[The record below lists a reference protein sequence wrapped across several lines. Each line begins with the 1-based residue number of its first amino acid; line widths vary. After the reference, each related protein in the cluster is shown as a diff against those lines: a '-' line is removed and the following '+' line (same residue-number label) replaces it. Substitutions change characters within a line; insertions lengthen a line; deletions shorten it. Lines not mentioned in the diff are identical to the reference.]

1 MKKFFSAF
9 LTAILLVF
17 PISLSAC
24 SNDGEWKE
32 IQSITYQF
40 GSSHY
45 QYTYTETTFV
55 STYTWDIEYEDI
67 SREEYDAAPQE
78 YKEGAID
85 VYGGMQI
92 DRKKQLSKLSEYKQI
107 VYYFNYSRDE
117 YGLVNPDV
125 CSKRTY
131 KNYEI
136 NYLKIRFMGDGSFE
150 LKNGDTTIRVLPTS
164 YQITYFS
171 S

>member
-9 LTAILLVF
+9 LTAILLVS

-32 IQSITYQF
+32 IQSIY
-40 GSSHY
+40 Y
-45 QYTYTETTFV
+45 RTETGGTTV
-55 STYTWDIEYEDI
+55 ASTYTWDIEYEDI

-78 YKEGAID
+78 YKEGAIYA
-85 VYGGMQI
+85 YGEMQI
-92 DRKKQLSKLSEYKQI
+92 DRKKQLSELSQFKQKTF
-107 VYYFNYSRDE
+107 YYMAYTEHGQLIIR
-117 YGLVNPDV
+117 
-125 CSKRTY
+125 KMTY

-136 NYLKIRFMGDGSFE
+136 NYVKIRFMGDGSFE

-164 YQITYFS
+164 YKVTYFS

>member
-32 IQSITYQF
+32 IQSIY
-40 GSSHY
+40 Y
-45 QYTYTETTFV
+45 RTETGSTTV
-55 STYTWDIEYEDI
+55 TSTYTWDIEYEDI
-67 SREEYDAAPQE
+67 SQEEYDAAPQE

-117 YGLVNPDV
+117 YRLVNPDV

>member
-9 LTAILLVF
+9 LTSILLVF

-24 SNDGEWKE
+24 SNDDEWKE

-78 YKEGAID
+78 YKSGSTGSHGE
-85 VYGGMQI
+85 MEI
-92 DRKKQLSKLSEYKQI
+92 DRKKQLSELSQFKQKTF
-107 VYYFNYSRDE
+107 YYMAYTEHGQLIIR
-117 YGLVNPDV
+117 
-125 CSKRTY
+125 KMTY

-136 NYLKIRFMGDGSFE
+136 NYVKIRFMGDGSFE

-164 YQITYFS
+164 YQVTYFS

>member
-32 IQSITYQF
+32 IQSIY
-40 GSSHY
+40 Y
-45 QYTYTETTFV
+45 RTETGSTTV
-55 STYTWDIEYEDI
+55 TSTYTWDIEYEEI
-67 SREEYDAAPQE
+67 SKEEYDAAPQE
-78 YKEGAID
+78 YKDCFIRS
-85 VYGGMQI
+85 YGEMQI
-92 DRKKQLSKLSEYKQI
+92 DKKKQLSELSECKQKT
-107 VYYFNYSRDE
+107 YYFNYSRDE
-117 YGLVNPDV
+117 SSLYDYI
-125 CSKRTY
+125 KRTY

>member
-32 IQSITYQF
+32 IQSIY
-40 GSSHY
+40 Y
-45 QYTYTETTFV
+45 RTETGGTTV
-55 STYTWDIEYEDI
+55 TSTYSWDIEYEDI
-67 SREEYDAAPQE
+67 SQEEYDAAPQE
-78 YKEGAID
+78 YKDCFISS
-85 VYGGMQI
+85 YGEMQI
-92 DRKKQLSKLSEYKQI
+92 DRKKQLSGLSECKQKT
-107 VYYFNYSRDE
+107 YYFNYSRDE
-117 YGLVNPDV
+117 SSPYDYI
-125 CSKRTY
+125 KRTY

-136 NYLKIRFMGDGSFE
+136 NYVKIRFMGDGSFE
-150 LKNGDTTIRVLPTS
+150 LKYGDTTIRVMPTT
-164 YQITYFS
+164 YKIIYFS

>member
-32 IQSITYQF
+32 IQSITYR
-40 GSSHY
+40 
-45 QYTYTETTFV
+45 TETGGTTV
-55 STYTWDIEYEDI
+55 TSTYTWDIEYEDI
-67 SREEYDAAPQE
+67 SQEEYDAAPQE
-78 YKEGAID
+78 YKEGAIYA
-85 VYGGMQI
+85 YGEMQI
-92 DRKKQLSKLSEYKQI
+92 DRKKQLSELSEYKQI

-117 YGLVNPDV
+117 YGQVNRDV

-131 KNYEI
+131 KNYKI
-136 NYLKIRFMGDGSFE
+136 NYLKVRFMGDGSFE
-150 LKNGDTTIRVLPTS
+150 LKNGDTTIRVMPSS
-164 YQITYFS
+164 YVINYFTE
-171 S
+171 

>member
-32 IQSITYQF
+32 IQSIY
-40 GSSHY
+40 Y
-45 QYTYTETTFV
+45 RTETSGTTV
-55 STYTWDIEYEDI
+55 TSTYTWDIEYEDI
-67 SREEYDAAPQE
+67 SREEYDAAPQV

>member
-32 IQSITYQF
+32 IQSIYYRTDT
-40 GSSHY
+40 GS
-45 QYTYTETTFV
+45 TTV
-55 STYTWDIEYEDI
+55 TSTYTWDIEYEDI
-67 SREEYDAAPQE
+67 SQEEYDAAPQE
-78 YKEGAID
+78 YKEGAIYA
-85 VYGGMQI
+85 YGGMQI
-92 DRKKQLSKLSEYKQI
+92 DRKKQLSELSEYKQI

-117 YGLVNPDV
+117 NGQVNRDV

>member
-9 LTAILLVF
+9 LTAILLVS

-32 IQSITYQF
+32 IQSIY
-40 GSSHY
+40 Y
-45 QYTYTETTFV
+45 RTETGGTTV
-55 STYTWDIEYEDI
+55 ASTYTWDIEYEDI

-78 YKEGAID
+78 YKEGAIYA
-85 VYGGMQI
+85 YGEMQI
-92 DRKKQLSKLSEYKQI
+92 DRKKQLSELSQFKQKTF
-107 VYYFNYSRDE
+107 YYMAYTEHGQLIIR
-117 YGLVNPDV
+117 
-125 CSKRTY
+125 KMTY

-136 NYLKIRFMGDGSFE
+136 NYVKIRFMGDGSFE

>member
-32 IQSITYQF
+32 IQSIY
-40 GSSHY
+40 Y
-45 QYTYTETTFV
+45 RTETGSTTV
-55 STYTWDIEYEDI
+55 TSTYTWDIEYEDI

-78 YKEGAID
+78 YKEGST
-85 VYGGMQI
+85 GSHGEMEI
-92 DRKKQLSKLSEYKQI
+92 DRKKQLSELSQFKQKTF
-107 VYYFNYSRDE
+107 YYMAYTEHGQLIIR
-117 YGLVNPDV
+117 
-125 CSKRTY
+125 KMTY

-136 NYLKIRFMGDGSFE
+136 NYVKIRFMGDGSFE

-164 YQITYFS
+164 YKVTYFS